1 MFSFVT
7 LRRNARLQILLL
19 YVFIIIKKNG
29 FFYLFMFSKP
39 VIMLKA
45 TSHANPKEK
54 HALGACSR
62 GRAFLFGFIRRQPY
76 MKQALQC
83 LRMGMA

>member
-1 MFSFVT
+1 M
-7 LRRNARLQILLL
+7 QIQ
-19 YVFIIIKKNG
+19 
-29 FFYLFMFSKP
+29 
-39 VIMLKA
+39 
-45 TSHANPKEK
+45 KEK

-83 LRMGMA
+83 LRMARRTHLKSHSYIQNDIEMALPKFLNLIC

>member
-1 MFSFVT
+1 M
-7 LRRNARLQILLL
+7 QIQ
-19 YVFIIIKKNG
+19 
-29 FFYLFMFSKP
+29 
-39 VIMLKA
+39 
-45 TSHANPKEK
+45 KEK

-62 GRAFLFGFIRRQPY
+62 GRAFLFGFIRRQPD

>member
-1 MFSFVT
+1 M
-7 LRRNARLQILLL
+7 QIQ
-19 YVFIIIKKNG
+19 
-29 FFYLFMFSKP
+29 
-39 VIMLKA
+39 
-45 TSHANPKEK
+45 KEK

-83 LRMGMA
+83 LRMGMAQFHGVLYSALCFRYCTGVMSYAFLNRRLKCSTFS